1 MKAALYCRVSTEE
14 QRKSGYSLRQQ
25 LETLRRYC
33 EAHDLEVV
41 GEFEDRASGASLDRL
56 GLDAL
61 RDAVSAGG
69 VDVVLAQDRDRF
81 SREPAHHYVL
91 GEEFLQHGTS
101 LKALNDYGD
110 DSPEG
115 VLTDGILDQLAKFER
130 AKTAERTRRGRM
142 RKAQEG
148 KVVGTGKAPYGFYY
162 ADDHYHVDPDRMPF
176 VHEIFEMIADGHS
189 IYKVAQH
196 LRRNGTPSP
205 RGADGSWGRTTI
217 RNIILSDI
225 YLGTFWWGKEKRTTT
240 MVSVVEDG
248 VRTYKKKVKREERP
262 KEEWTAIPVPDSGI
276 PPETIARAR
285 DRIDK
290 NTWTPS
296 RNSNRTWELCGGI
309 AVCGHCGSRLQTHS
323 TSNAAKTKYFYYVC
337 PKRTSRRDNGTC
349 PNTKH
354 YRAENLELLVKDTLV
369 DAFRPETWEAFVDDV
384 CDRKLEDL
392 HRLVRSNPGKT
403 RESLAGRMKN
413 LETKMTR
420 ARELFIDGD
429 LPRTAYEEKKS
440 LIRDEIG
447 VVQEELSKVDNLDEE
462 VHRVEDLRHTLKG
475 IENPLSGHYALT
487 EFPESYSLVDID
499 EMHSLGYGSKE
510 TASRRRQEFYHQSGL
525 RVKVGEELEIS
536 LGIDRVFVSA
546 DESASDSTRSPTGTL

>member
-148 KVVGTGKAPYGFYY
+148 KIVATGKAPYGFYY
-162 ADDHYHVDPDRMPF
+162 ADDHYHLDQDRMIW
-176 VHEIFEMIADGHS
+176 VRRIFEMIADGHS
-189 IYKVAQH
+189 IYEVAQY
-196 LRRNGTPSP
+196 LRRT
-205 RGADGSWGRTTI
+205 GAPPPGGAGGKWHRTTI
-217 RNIILSDI
+217 RNIILSDT

-240 MVSVVEDG
+240 TVSVVENG
-248 VRTYKKKVKREERP
+248 VRTYRKKIKREERP
-262 KEEWTAIPVPDSGI
+262 REEWTAIPVPDSGI

-285 DRIDK
+285 DRIEK

-296 RNSNRTWELCGGI
+296 RNPNRTWELSSGI
-309 AVCGHCGSRLQTHS
+309 AVCGHCGSRLKTHI

-337 PKRTSRRDNGTC
+337 PKRTSNRDNGTC

-354 YRAENLELLVKDTLV
+354 SRAEALELLVRDNHLDTLQE
-369 DAFRPETWEAFVDDV
+369 ETWADLVDKTYNRRMEDLRKMHRFDPSKTRV
-384 CDRKLEDL
+384 RLLKRMDSLETKLTRLVDLFTDGDISKETYREKKSSIQEQIAGGRHELSKIDDLDTEIDRLEDL
-392 HRLVRSNPGKT
+392 RVAL
-403 RESLAGRMKN
+403 
-413 LETKMTR
+413 
-420 ARELFIDGD
+420 
-429 LPRTAYEEKKS
+429 
-440 LIRDEIG
+440 
-447 VVQEELSKVDNLDEE
+447 LSV
-462 VHRVEDLRHTLKG
+462 
-475 IENPLSGHYALT
+475 ENPFSGALR
-487 EFPESYSLVDID
+487 L
-499 EMHSLGYGSKE
+499 
-510 TASRRRQEFYHQSGL
+510 RRRC
-525 RVKVGEELEIS
+525 
-536 LGIDRVFVSA
+536 
-546 DESASDSTRSPTGTL
+546 

>member
-14 QRKSGYSLRQQ
+14 QAKSGYSLRQQ
-25 LETLRRYC
+25 IETLRRYC
-33 EAHDLEVV
+33 DAHDLEVV

-110 DSPEG
+110 NSPEG

-148 KVVGTGKAPYGFYY
+148 KIVGTGKAPYGFYY
-162 ADDHYHVDPDRMPF
+162 ANDHYHIDESRMPY
-176 VHEIFEMIADGHS
+176 VREIFEMIADGHS
-189 IYKVAQH
+189 IYEVAQH

-205 RGADGSWGRTTI
+205 MGADGSWGRTTI
-217 RNIILSDI
+217 RNIILSDT

-240 MVSVVEDG
+240 TVSVVENG

-262 KEEWTAIPVPDSGI
+262 KEEWTAIPVPHSGI

-285 DRIDK
+285 DRIEK
-290 NTWTPS
+290 NTWNPS
-296 RNSNRTWELCGGI
+296 RNSHRTWELCGGI
-309 AVCGHCGSRLQTHS
+309 AVCGNCGSRLQTHS
-323 TSNAAKTKYFYYVC
+323 TSNPAKTKYFYYVC

-354 YRAENLELLVKDTLV
+354 YRAETLELLVKDTLV
-369 DAFRPETWEAFVDDV
+369 DALRPETWEAFVDEV

-392 HRLVRSNPGKT
+392 NRLVRSNPGKT
-403 RESLAGRMKN
+403 RENLAGRIKT
-413 LETKMTR
+413 LETKMSR

-447 VVQEELSKVDNLDEE
+447 VVQEELSKVDNLDKE
-462 VHRVEDLRHTLKG
+462 VHRVED
-475 IENPLSGHYALT
+475 
-487 EFPESYSLVDID
+487 
-499 EMHSLGYGSKE
+499 
-510 TASRRRQEFYHQSGL
+510 
-525 RVKVGEELEIS
+525 
-536 LGIDRVFVSA
+536 
-546 DESASDSTRSPTGTL
+546 

>member
-14 QRKSGYSLRQQ
+14 QGKSGYSLRQQ

-33 EAHDLEVV
+33 DAHDLEVV
-41 GEFEDRASGASLDRL
+41 GEFEDKASGASLDRL

-189 IYKVAQH
+189 IYEVAQH

-217 RNIILSDI
+217 RNIILSDT

-240 MVSVVEDG
+240 TVSVVENG

-285 DRIDK
+285 DRIEK
-290 NTWTPS
+290 NTWNPS

-309 AVCGHCGSRLQTHS
+309 AVCGNCGSRLQTHS

-354 YRAENLELLVKDTLV
+354 YRAETLELLVKDTLV

-403 RESLAGRMKN
+403 RENLAGRIKA
-413 LETKMTR
+413 LETKIDR
-420 ARELFIDGD
+420 ARDLFIDGD
-429 LPRTAYEEKKS
+429 LHRPTYEEKKAP
-440 LIRDEIG
+440 IRDEIET
-447 VVQEELSKVDNLDEE
+447 VQKELSKVDDLDAEIR
-462 VHRVEDLRHTLKG
+462 RVEDLRRTLKG

-487 EFPESYSLVDID
+487 EFPESDSLVDID

-510 TASRRRQEFYHQSGL
+510 TASKRRQEFYRKTGL
-525 RVKVGEELEIS
+525 TVEVGEETCRSAWVSTGS
-536 LGIDRVFVSA
+536 LLG
-546 DESASDSTRSPTGTL
+546 

>member
-14 QRKSGYSLRQQ
+14 QAKSGYSLRQQ
-25 LETLRRYC
+25 METLRRYC
-33 EAHDLEVV
+33 DAHDLEVV
-41 GEFEDRASGASLDRL
+41 GEFEDRASGVSLDRL

-91 GEEFLQHGTS
+91 GEDFLQHGTS

-148 KVVGTGKAPYGFYY
+148 KIVGTGKAPYGFYY
-162 ADDHYHVDPDRMPF
+162 ADDHYHLDQDRMIW
-176 VHEIFEMIADGHS
+176 VRRIFEMIADGHS
-189 IYKVAQH
+189 IYEVAQY
-196 LRRNGTPSP
+196 LSRT
-205 RGADGSWGRTTI
+205 GAPPPGGAGGKWHRTTI
-217 RNIILSDI
+217 RNIILSDT

-240 MVSVVEDG
+240 TVSVVENG
-248 VRTYKKKVKREERP
+248 VHTYRKKVKREERP
-262 KEEWTAIPVPDSGI
+262 RKEWTAIPVPDSGI

-285 DRIDK
+285 DRIEK

-296 RNSNRTWELCGGI
+296 RNSNRTWELSGGI
-309 AVCGHCGSRLQTHS
+309 AVCGHCGSRLKTHI

-337 PKRTSRRDNGTC
+337 PKRTSNRDNGTC

-354 YRAENLELLVKDTLV
+354 YRAEALELLVRDNLLDT
-369 DAFRPETWEAFVDDV
+369 FQEETWADFVDKTYN
-384 CDRKLEDL
+384 RRMEDL
-392 HRLVRSNPGKT
+392 RKMHRFDTSKT
-403 RESLAGRMKN
+403 RERLLKRIDS

-420 ARELFIDGD
+420 LVDLFTDGD
-429 LPRTAYEEKKS
+429 ISEETYREKKS
-440 LIRDEIG
+440 SI
-447 VVQEELSKVDNLDEE
+447 QEHIAGGATSCP
-462 VHRVEDLRHTLKG
+462 RSMTSILRWTGWRIFGLPCSPWRIPLVGITSSPEKLTRTLWW
-475 IENPLSGHYALT
+475 ITVCP
-487 EFPESYSLVDID
+487 
-499 EMHSLGYGSKE
+499 
-510 TASRRRQEFYHQSGL
+510 TAPRRRRQGAG
-525 RVKVGEELEIS
+525 RIS
-536 LGIDRVFVSA
+536 TVRRD
-546 DESASDSTRSPTGTL
+546 

>member
-403 RESLAGRMKN
+403 RESLAGRIKT
-413 LETKMTR
+413 LETKMSR

-429 LPRTAYEEKKS
+429 LPRTTYEEKKS

-487 EFPESYSLVDID
+487 EFPESYSLVDIN
-499 EMHSLGYGSKE
+499 EMHSLGYGSRE
-510 TASRRRQEFYHQSGL
+510 TASRRRQEFYRQSGL